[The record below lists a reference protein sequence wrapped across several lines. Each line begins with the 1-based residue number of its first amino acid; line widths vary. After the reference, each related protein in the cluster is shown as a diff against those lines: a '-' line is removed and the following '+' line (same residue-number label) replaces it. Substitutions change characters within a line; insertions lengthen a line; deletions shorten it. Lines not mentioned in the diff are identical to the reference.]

1 MLSDL
6 LIGPSSTFQHG
17 NRKLHRRQLPRNLSP
32 VFRIMKRHP
41 APAERNHTLRD
52 PLIRLRIPVPD
63 TSLDQPSQKPM
74 MLNKRLQKPIHL
86 RQLPAPEHLLLR
98 LLLMLSVD
106 RTHRHHTV
114 DIRHTDR
121 IRPLRHKQSSLT
133 HPIST
138 PYLPVKISMVS
149 HHIRGK
155 KPQPLRKHPAVLP
168 KSRHPIRRQM
178 KQNRPHIPRQKTGRI
193 NILRNLL
200 LHSNLHTG
208 LDSLHPPLSRRH
220 IPQRQIRIPI
230 QNTRRKLQLNNPA
243 GQIPPRDLTT
253 LLRLP
258 RKIKKLSPRNIPQ
271 IHIHKPLN
279 NLPSPPRLKR
289 RIQKRQN
296 HIITHTLHSP
306 PKPRQPPKD
315 HPQNQTNKPPKP
327 SHKPHQHTSEAHHTP
342 LINTHPKLIS
352 QVTSAHIRSS
362 SHNPH
367 HHTSEAL
374 LSSPTKQSPKLRI
387 SINQSIRPTIFF
399 HNYNPKY
406 SKNKFKYYTKTP
418 HPIQNSLYPQSP
430 HDKTQK
436 THPTHIQRSA
446 DATPFP
452 NTPQGNS
459 APAAIQRSADSPP
472 PPGKPPLPHTPK
484 PERTD
489 CQQGGCMVG
498 TRCVGVSRWSYLA
511 PEAPGGKVLCGHKPQ
526 SKPHLSEPGTHQRT
540 WRVMGRPARQAP
552 QTPSMTRRN
561 DRTRHDHAAAPLAD
575 CPFVPPFIP
584 QKKSPQAQTPRNSPK
599 TKQHHLLRSFL
610 SSLSSRSARAFSLNV
625 FTLSSLRPCSIP

>member
-1 MLSDL
+1 MEIPRCSDL
-6 LIGPSSTFQHG
+6 LIGPSPTCQHG

-63 TSLDQPSQKPM
+63 TGLDQPPQKPM

-86 RQLPAPEHLLLR
+86 RQLPAPEHLLLC

-121 IRPLRHKQSSLT
+121 IRPLRHKQSSLP

-138 PYLPVKISMVS
+138 PYLPVKISMVR

-243 GQIPPRDLTT
+243 GQIPHRDLTT

-306 PKPRQPPKD
+306 PKPKPRQPSKRPPSK
-315 HPQNQTNKPPKP
+315 PNQQTSEALTQATSTHIRSP
-327 SHKPHQHTSEAHHTP
+327 SLKPHQ
-342 LINTHPKLIS
+342 
-352 QVTSAHIRSS
+352 
-362 SHNPH
+362 
-367 HHTSEAL
+367 HTSEAL

-387 SINQSIRPTIFF
+387 SINQSISQPIRPTIFF
-399 HNYNPKY
+399 HNYNPKS
-406 SKNKFKYYTKTP
+406 SKNKFKYYTKTLQY
-418 HPIQNSLYPQSP
+418 IQTSLYSP
-430 HDKTQK
+430 IPSRQTAKKLTPPTSSAAPMPH
-436 THPTHIQRSA
+436 HLPTHHKETQPLQPSSA
-446 DATPFP
+446 ALMAHHLPANHHTSH
-452 NTPQGNS
+452 PQNQNGQT
-459 APAAIQRSADSPP
+459 A
-472 PPGKPPLPHTPK
+472 
-484 PERTD
+484 
-489 CQQGGCMVG
+489 
-498 TRCVGVSRWSYLA
+498 
-511 PEAPGGKVLCGHKPQ
+511 
-526 SKPHLSEPGTHQRT
+526 SE
-540 WRVMGRPARQAP
+540 
-552 QTPSMTRRN
+552 
-561 DRTRHDHAAAPLAD
+561 AAAWSGPGA
-575 CPFVPPFIP
+575 
-584 QKKSPQAQTPRNSPK
+584 SE
-599 TKQHHLLRSFL
+599 
-610 SSLSSRSARAFSLNV
+610 
-625 FTLSSLRPCSIP
+625 

>member
-6 LIGPSSTFQHG
+6 LIGPSPTCQHG

-63 TSLDQPSQKPM
+63 TGLDQPPQKPM

-86 RQLPAPEHLLLR
+86 RQLPAPEHLLLC

-121 IRPLRHKQSSLT
+121 IRPLRHKQSSLP

-138 PYLPVKISMVS
+138 PYLPVKISMVR

-208 LDSLHPPLSRRH
+208 LDPLHPPLSRRH

-258 RKIKKLSPRNIPQ
+258 RKIKKLSPHNIPQ

-296 HIITHTLHSP
+296 HIITHTTHSLQNPGSP
-306 PKPRQPPKD
+306 PKKD

-327 SHKPHQHTSEAHHTP
+327 
-342 LINTHPKLIS
+342 ITHPS
-352 QVTSAHIRSS
+352 STHIRSS
-362 SHNPH
+362 SLKSHK
-367 HHTSEAL
+367 TV
-374 LSSPTKQSPKLRI
+374 TKTPD
-387 SINQSIRPTIFF
+387 INQPVNQSIRQPIRPTIFF
-399 HNYNPKY
+399 YNYNPKY

-418 HPIQNSLYPQSP
+418 HPIQNSLYPPIPSRQIAKSSP
-430 HDKTQK
+430 HP
-436 THPTHIQRSA
+436 HPTQRRCP
-446 DATPFP
+446 TPLVDCL
-452 NTPQGNS
+452 S
-459 APAAIQRSADSPP
+459 VRSS
-472 PPGKPPLPHTPK
+472 L
-484 PERTD
+484 
-489 CQQGGCMVG
+489 
-498 TRCVGVSRWSYLA
+498 
-511 PEAPGGKVLCGHKPQ
+511 
-526 SKPHLSEPGTHQRT
+526 
-540 WRVMGRPARQAP
+540 
-552 QTPSMTRRN
+552 
-561 DRTRHDHAAAPLAD
+561 
-575 CPFVPPFIP
+575 PPFIP

-599 TKQHHLLRSFL
+599 TKQHHLPCSFRSFL

>member
-6 LIGPSSTFQHG
+6 LISPSPTCQHG

-41 APAERNHTLRD
+41 APAKRNHTLRN
-52 PLIRLRIPVPD
+52 PLLRLRIPVPD
-63 TSLDQPSQKPM
+63 TCLDQPPQKPM

-121 IRPLRHKQSSLT
+121 IRPIRHKQSSLP

-138 PYLPVKISMVS
+138 PYLPVKISMVR

-178 KQNRPHIPRQKTGRI
+178 KQNRPHIPRQKKGRK
-193 NILRNLL
+193 NHHRHQHLQ
-200 LHSNLHTG
+200 SNH
-208 LDSLHPPLSRRH
+208 HPGQDTLPPPHSRRH

-258 RKIKKLSPRNIPQ
+258 HKIKKLSPRNIPQ

-296 HIITHTLHSP
+296 HIITHTPHTP

-327 SHKPHQHTSEAHHTP
+327 SHKPHQRTSEAHLST
-342 LINTHPKLIS
+342 LISTHPKLFS
-352 QVTSAHIRSS
+352 QVPQNSHQNSGYQSTSQSVNQSGQPSFSIIIIQ
-362 SHNPH
+362 NTPKINLNITQK
-367 HHTSEAL
+367 HHT
-374 LSSPTKQSPKLRI
+374 LSKTA
-387 SINQSIRPTIFF
+387 SI
-399 HNYNPKY
+399 
-406 SKNKFKYYTKTP
+406 
-418 HPIQNSLYPQSP
+418 PQSP
-430 HDKTQK
+430 HDK
-436 THPTHIQRSA
+436 
-446 DATPFP
+446 
-452 NTPQGNS
+452 
-459 APAAIQRSADSPP
+459 
-472 PPGKPPLPHTPK
+472 
-484 PERTD
+484 
-489 CQQGGCMVG
+489 
-498 TRCVGVSRWSYLA
+498 
-511 PEAPGGKVLCGHKPQ
+511 
-526 SKPHLSEPGTHQRT
+526 
-540 WRVMGRPARQAP
+540 
-552 QTPSMTRRN
+552 
-561 DRTRHDHAAAPLAD
+561 
-575 CPFVPPFIP
+575 P
-584 QKKSPQAQTPRNSPK
+584 QKNSPHPHPAQRRCH
-599 TKQHHLLRSFL
+599 TISQHITRKL
-610 SSLSSRSARAFSLNV
+610 S
-625 FTLSSLRPCSIP
+625 PCSHPAQR

>member
-6 LIGPSSTFQHG
+6 LIGPSSTCQHG

-121 IRPLRHKQSSLT
+121 IRPLRHKQSSLP

-200 LHSNLHTG
+200 LHSQLHTG

-220 IPQRQIRIPI
+220 IPQSQIRIPI

-306 PKPRQPPKD
+306 PKPKPRQPSQKRPPSK
-315 HPQNQTNKPPKP
+315 PNQQTSEALTQATSTHIRSP
-327 SHKPHQHTSEAHHTP
+327 SLKPHQHTSEAHLSSP
-342 LINTHPKLIS
+342 ISTHPKLIS
-352 QVTSAHIRSS
+352 QVPQNSHQNSGYQSTSQSVNLNQSGQPSFSIIIIQ
-362 SHNPH
+362 NTPKINLNITQK
-367 HHTSEAL
+367 HHT
-374 LSSPTKQSPKLRI
+374 LSKTA
-387 SINQSIRPTIFF
+387 SI
-399 HNYNPKY
+399 
-406 SKNKFKYYTKTP
+406 
-418 HPIQNSLYPQSP
+418 PQSP
-430 HDKTQK
+430 HNKSQK

-446 DATPFP
+446 DATPRWQP
-452 NTPQGNS
+452 V
-459 APAAIQRSADSPP
+459 RSS
-472 PPGKPPLPHTPK
+472 L
-484 PERTD
+484 
-489 CQQGGCMVG
+489 
-498 TRCVGVSRWSYLA
+498 
-511 PEAPGGKVLCGHKPQ
+511 
-526 SKPHLSEPGTHQRT
+526 
-540 WRVMGRPARQAP
+540 
-552 QTPSMTRRN
+552 
-561 DRTRHDHAAAPLAD
+561 
-575 CPFVPPFIP
+575 PPFIP

-599 TKQHHLLRSFL
+599 TKQHHLPRSFRSFL

>member
-6 LIGPSSTFQHG
+6 LIGPSSTCQHG

-86 RQLPAPEHLLLR
+86 RQLPSPEHLLLR

-121 IRPLRHKQSSLT
+121 IRPLRHKQSSLP

-200 LHSNLHTG
+200 LHSQLHTG

-220 IPQRQIRIPI
+220 IPQSQIRIPI

-296 HIITHTLHSP
+296 HIITHTTHS
-306 PKPRQPPKD
+306 
-315 HPQNQTNKPPKP
+315 PPKP
-327 SHKPHQHTSEAHHTP
+327 SHKPHHHTSKAHLST

-352 QVTSAHIRSS
+352 QVPQNSHQNSGYQSTSQSVNLNQSGQPSFSIIIIQNTPKINLNITQKHHTLSKTASIPNPLTTNRKKLTPPTSNAAPMPHPAGRLSVRPSLHS
-362 SHNPH
+362 SH
-367 HHTSEAL
+367 
-374 LSSPTKQSPKLRI
+374 K
-387 SINQSIRPTIFF
+387 
-399 HNYNPKY
+399 
-406 SKNKFKYYTKTP
+406 
-418 HPIQNSLYPQSP
+418 
-430 HDKTQK
+430 
-436 THPTHIQRSA
+436 
-446 DATPFP
+446 
-452 NTPQGNS
+452 
-459 APAAIQRSADSPP
+459 
-472 PPGKPPLPHTPK
+472 
-484 PERTD
+484 
-489 CQQGGCMVG
+489 
-498 TRCVGVSRWSYLA
+498 
-511 PEAPGGKVLCGHKPQ
+511 
-526 SKPHLSEPGTHQRT
+526 
-540 WRVMGRPARQAP
+540 
-552 QTPSMTRRN
+552 
-561 DRTRHDHAAAPLAD
+561 
-575 CPFVPPFIP
+575 
-584 QKKSPQAQTPRNSPK
+584 KKSPQAQTPRNSPK
-599 TKQHHLLRSFL
+599 TKQHHLPLRNFL
-610 SSLSSRSARAFSLNV
+610 SSLSNRSARAFSLNV
-625 FTLSSLRPCSIP
+625 FTLSSLRPFSIP

>member
-6 LIGPSSTFQHG
+6 LISPSPTCQHG

-41 APAERNHTLRD
+41 APAKRNHTLRN

-63 TSLDQPSQKPM
+63 TSLDQPPQKPM

-86 RQLPAPEHLLLR
+86 RQLPAPEHLLLC

-121 IRPLRHKQSSLT
+121 IRPLRHKQSSLP

-138 PYLPVKISMVS
+138 PYLPVKISMVR

-208 LDSLHPPLSRRH
+208 LDPLHPPLSRRH

-306 PKPRQPPKD
+306 PKPRQPPKTTLKTK
-315 HPQNQTNKPPKP
+315 PTN
-327 SHKPHQHTSEAHHTP
+327 
-342 LINTHPKLIS
+342 LY
-352 QVTSAHIRSS
+352 
-362 SHNPH
+362 
-367 HHTSEAL
+367 
-374 LSSPTKQSPKLRI
+374 
-387 SINQSIRPTIFF
+387 
-399 HNYNPKY
+399 HNYNPK
-406 SKNKFKYYTKTP
+406 SPKNKFKYYTKTP
-418 HPIQNSLYPQSP
+418 APPP
-430 HDKTQK
+430 HTQ
-436 THPTHIQRSA
+436 HIQRSA
-446 DATPFP
+446 DGT
-452 NTPQGNS
+452 
-459 APAAIQRSADSPP
+459 P
-472 PPGKPPLPHTPK
+472 PPGSPQENSTSHSQKT
-484 PERTD
+484 ERTD
-489 CQQGGCMVG
+489 CQPSHKK
-498 TRCVGVSRWSYLA
+498 R
-511 PEAPGGKVLCGHKPQ
+511 APGPNTQELSQNQTTSSTPPQ
-526 SKPHLSEPGTHQRT
+526 L
-540 WRVMGRPARQAP
+540 P
-552 QTPSMTRRN
+552 QLPLQPIRTRRY
-561 DRTRHDHAAAPLAD
+561 
-575 CPFVPPFIP
+575 
-584 QKKSPQAQTPRNSPK
+584 
-599 TKQHHLLRSFL
+599 
-610 SSLSSRSARAFSLNV
+610 
-625 FTLSSLRPCSIP
+625 

>member
-6 LIGPSSTFQHG
+6 LIGPSPTCQHG
-17 NRKLHRRQLPRNLSP
+17 NRKLHRRQLP
-32 VFRIMKRHP
+32 
-41 APAERNHTLRD
+41 
-52 PLIRLRIPVPD
+52 
-63 TSLDQPSQKPM
+63 QKPM

-86 RQLPAPEHLLLR
+86 RQLPAPEHLLLC

-121 IRPLRHKQSSLT
+121 IRPLRHKQSSLP

-138 PYLPVKISMVS
+138 PYLPVKISMVR

-208 LDSLHPPLSRRH
+208 LDPLHPPLSRRH

-296 HIITHTLHSP
+296 HIITHTTLSLQNPGSP
-306 PKPRQPPKD
+306 QKTTLKTKP
-315 HPQNQTNKPPKP
+315 TNLRSP
-327 SHKPHQHTSEAHHTP
+327 HTSH
-342 LINTHPKLIS
+342 INTHPKPITHPS
-352 QVTSAHIRSS
+352 STHIRSS
-362 SHNPH
+362 SLKSHK
-367 HHTSEAL
+367 TV
-374 LSSPTKQSPKLRI
+374 TKTPD
-387 SINQSIRPTIFF
+387 INQPVNQSISQPIRPTIFF

-418 HPIQNSLYPQSP
+418 HPIQNSLYPPIPSRQIAKNSP
-430 HDKTQK
+430 HP
-436 THPTHIQRSA
+436 HPTQRRCHTTSQHI
-446 DATPFP
+446 
-452 NTPQGNS
+452 
-459 APAAIQRSADSPP
+459 
-472 PPGKPPLPHTPK
+472 
-484 PERTD
+484 
-489 CQQGGCMVG
+489 
-498 TRCVGVSRWSYLA
+498 TR
-511 PEAPGGKVLCGHKPQ
+511 K
-526 SKPHLSEPGTHQRT
+526 LS
-540 WRVMGRPARQAP
+540 
-552 QTPSMTRRN
+552 
-561 DRTRHDHAAAPLAD
+561 
-575 CPFVPPFIP
+575 
-584 QKKSPQAQTPRNSPK
+584 
-599 TKQHHLLRSFL
+599 
-610 SSLSSRSARAFSLNV
+610 
-625 FTLSSLRPCSIP
+625 PCSHPPQRRCHTISQHTTKKLSPCSHPAQR

>member
-6 LIGPSSTFQHG
+6 LIGPSPTCQHG

-63 TSLDQPSQKPM
+63 TSLDQPPQKPM

-121 IRPLRHKQSSLT
+121 IRPLRHKQSSLP

-138 PYLPVKISMVS
+138 PYLPVKISMVR

-342 LINTHPKLIS
+342 LINTHPKLFS

-362 SHNPH
+362 SLKSHQ
-367 HHTSEAL
+367 HTSEAHHTTL
-374 LSSPTKQSPKLRI
+374 IITHPKLFSQVPQNSHQNSGYQSTSQSGQPSF
-387 SINQSIRPTIFF
+387 SIII
-399 HNYNPKY
+399 
-406 SKNKFKYYTKTP
+406 
-418 HPIQNSLYPQSP
+418 IQNTPKINLNI
-430 HDKTQK
+430 TQK
-436 THPTHIQRSA
+436 HHTLSKTASIPNPLTTKPKKLTPPTSSAAPMPHHFPTHHKETQPLQPSSA
-446 DATPFP
+446 ALIAHPLP
-452 NTPQGNS
+452 ANHHSLTPQNQNGQT
-459 APAAIQRSADSPP
+459 A
-472 PPGKPPLPHTPK
+472 
-484 PERTD
+484 
-489 CQQGGCMVG
+489 
-498 TRCVGVSRWSYLA
+498 SR
-511 PEAPGGKVLCGHKPQ
+511 
-526 SKPHLSEPGTHQRT
+526 
-540 WRVMGRPARQAP
+540 
-552 QTPSMTRRN
+552 
-561 DRTRHDHAAAPLAD
+561 AAAWSGPGA
-575 CPFVPPFIP
+575 
-584 QKKSPQAQTPRNSPK
+584 SE
-599 TKQHHLLRSFL
+599 
-610 SSLSSRSARAFSLNV
+610 
-625 FTLSSLRPCSIP
+625 

>member
-6 LIGPSSTFQHG
+6 LIGPSPTCQHG

-41 APAERNHTLRD
+41 APAERNHTLCD

-63 TSLDQPSQKPM
+63 TSLDQPPQKPM

-121 IRPLRHKQSSLT
+121 IRPLRHKQSSLP

-138 PYLPVKISMVS
+138 PYLPVKISMVR

-193 NILRNLL
+193 NVLRNLL

-208 LDSLHPPLSRRH
+208 LDPLHPPLSRRH

-253 LLRLP
+253 LLSLP

-289 RIQKRQN
+289 RIQKRQIHIQPTLLQNQNPGSPQKTTLKTKPTNLRSPHTN
-296 HIITHTLHSP
+296 HINTHPKPITH
-306 PKPRQPPKD
+306 
-315 HPQNQTNKPPKP
+315 P
-327 SHKPHQHTSEAHHTP
+327 SSTHIRSSSLKPHQHTSEAH
-342 LINTHPKLIS
+342 
-352 QVTSAHIRSS
+352 
-362 SHNPH
+362 
-367 HHTSEAL
+367 

-387 SINQSIRPTIFF
+387 SINQSISQPIRPTIFF

-430 HDKTQK
+430 HD
-436 THPTHIQRSA
+436 
-446 DATPFP
+446 
-452 NTPQGNS
+452 N
-459 APAAIQRSADSPP
+459 
-472 PPGKPPLPHTPK
+472 
-484 PERTD
+484 
-489 CQQGGCMVG
+489 
-498 TRCVGVSRWSYLA
+498 
-511 PEAPGGKVLCGHKPQ
+511 
-526 SKPHLSEPGTHQRT
+526 
-540 WRVMGRPARQAP
+540 
-552 QTPSMTRRN
+552 
-561 DRTRHDHAAAPLAD
+561 
-575 CPFVPPFIP
+575 P
-584 QKKSPQAQTPRNSPK
+584 QKNSPHPHPAQRRCHTTSRHITRK
-599 TKQHHLLRSFL
+599 L
-610 SSLSSRSARAFSLNV
+610 S
-625 FTLSSLRPCSIP
+625 PCSHPAQR

>member
-6 LIGPSSTFQHG
+6 LIGPSPTCQHG

-63 TSLDQPSQKPM
+63 TSLNQPSQKPM
-74 MLNKRLQKPIHL
+74 MLNKRLQKTIHL

-121 IRPLRHKQSSLT
+121 IRPLRHKQSSLP

-138 PYLPVKISMVS
+138 PYLPVKISMVC

-208 LDSLHPPLSRRH
+208 LDPLHPPLSRRH

-230 QNTRRKLQLNNPA
+230 QNTRRKLQLNTPA

-296 HIITHTLHSP
+296 HIITHTLHSLQNPGSPQRPPSKPNQQTFTTIIIQNP
-306 PKPRQPPKD
+306 PK
-315 HPQNQTNKPPKP
+315 
-327 SHKPHQHTSEAHHTP
+327 
-342 LINTHPKLIS
+342 INLNI
-352 QVTSAHIRSS
+352 
-362 SHNPH
+362 
-367 HHTSEAL
+367 
-374 LSSPTKQSPKLRI
+374 
-387 SINQSIRPTIFF
+387 
-399 HNYNPKY
+399 
-406 SKNKFKYYTKTP
+406 
-418 HPIQNSLYPQSP
+418 
-430 HDKTQK
+430 TQK
-436 THPTHIQRSA
+436 LQHPPPHTQHIQRSA
-446 DATPFP
+446 DGT
-452 NTPQGNS
+452 
-459 APAAIQRSADSPP
+459 P
-472 PPGKPPLPHTPK
+472 PPGSPQENSTSHSQKT
-484 PERTD
+484 ERTD
-489 CQQGGCMVG
+489 CQPSHKK
-498 TRCVGVSRWSYLA
+498 R
-511 PEAPGGKVLCGHKPQ
+511 APGPNTQELSQNQTTSSTPPQ
-526 SKPHLSEPGTHQRT
+526 L
-540 WRVMGRPARQAP
+540 P
-552 QTPSMTRRN
+552 QLPLQPIRTRRY
-561 DRTRHDHAAAPLAD
+561 
-575 CPFVPPFIP
+575 
-584 QKKSPQAQTPRNSPK
+584 
-599 TKQHHLLRSFL
+599 
-610 SSLSSRSARAFSLNV
+610 
-625 FTLSSLRPCSIP
+625 

>member
-6 LIGPSSTFQHG
+6 LIGPSPTCQHG

-63 TSLDQPSQKPM
+63 TSLDQPPQKPM

-121 IRPLRHKQSSLT
+121 IRPLRHKQSSLP

-138 PYLPVKISMVS
+138 PYLPVKISMVR

-200 LHSNLHTG
+200 LHSQLHTG

-220 IPQRQIRIPI
+220 IPQSQIRIPI

-258 RKIKKLSPRNIPQ
+258 HKIKKLSPRNIPQ

-296 HIITHTLHSP
+296 HIITHTTHSP
-306 PKPRQPPKD
+306 PKPKQPPKD

-327 SHKPHQHTSEAHHTP
+327 SHKPHHHTSKAHHTP

-352 QVTSAHIRSS
+352 QATSAYIRSS
-362 SHNPH
+362 SLNPH
-367 HHTSEAL
+367 QHTSEAH

-387 SINQSIRPTIFF
+387 SINQSISQPIRPTIFF

-418 HPIQNSLYPQSP
+418 HPIQNSLYPPIPSRQIAKSSP
-430 HDKTQK
+430 HP
-436 THPTHIQRSA
+436 HPTQRRCP
-446 DATPFP
+446 TPLVDCL
-452 NTPQGNS
+452 S
-459 APAAIQRSADSPP
+459 VRSS
-472 PPGKPPLPHTPK
+472 L
-484 PERTD
+484 
-489 CQQGGCMVG
+489 
-498 TRCVGVSRWSYLA
+498 
-511 PEAPGGKVLCGHKPQ
+511 
-526 SKPHLSEPGTHQRT
+526 
-540 WRVMGRPARQAP
+540 
-552 QTPSMTRRN
+552 
-561 DRTRHDHAAAPLAD
+561 
-575 CPFVPPFIP
+575 PPFIP

-599 TKQHHLLRSFL
+599 TKQHHLPCSFRSFL

>member
-6 LIGPSSTFQHG
+6 LIGPSPTCQHG

-63 TSLDQPSQKPM
+63 TGLDQPPQKPM

-86 RQLPAPEHLLLR
+86 RQLPAPEHLLLC

-121 IRPLRHKQSSLT
+121 IRPLRHKQSSLP

-138 PYLPVKISMVS
+138 PYLPVKISIVR

-208 LDSLHPPLSRRH
+208 LDPLHPPLSRRH

-279 NLPSPPRLKR
+279 NLPSPHRLKR

-296 HIITHTLHSP
+296 HIITHTTHSLQNPGSP
-306 PKPRQPPKD
+306 PKKD

-327 SHKPHQHTSEAHHTP
+327 ITHPSSTHIRSPSLKPHQHTSEAH
-342 LINTHPKLIS
+342 
-352 QVTSAHIRSS
+352 
-362 SHNPH
+362 
-367 HHTSEAL
+367 

-387 SINQSIRPTIFF
+387 SINQSIRQSGNQSGQPSFSIIIIQNTPKINLNITQK
-399 HNYNPKY
+399 HHTLSKTASIPNPLTTPPK
-406 SKNKFKYYTKTP
+406 KNSP
-418 HPIQNSLYPQSP
+418 HPHPAQRRCHTTSRQTTRKLSLCS
-430 HDKTQK
+430 
-436 THPTHIQRSA
+436 HPAQR
-446 DATPFP
+446 
-452 NTPQGNS
+452 
-459 APAAIQRSADSPP
+459 
-472 PPGKPPLPHTPK
+472 
-484 PERTD
+484 
-489 CQQGGCMVG
+489 
-498 TRCVGVSRWSYLA
+498 
-511 PEAPGGKVLCGHKPQ
+511 
-526 SKPHLSEPGTHQRT
+526 
-540 WRVMGRPARQAP
+540 
-552 QTPSMTRRN
+552 
-561 DRTRHDHAAAPLAD
+561 
-575 CPFVPPFIP
+575 
-584 QKKSPQAQTPRNSPK
+584 
-599 TKQHHLLRSFL
+599 
-610 SSLSSRSARAFSLNV
+610 
-625 FTLSSLRPCSIP
+625 

>member
-6 LIGPSSTFQHG
+6 LIGPSPTCQHG

-63 TSLDQPSQKPM
+63 TSLDQPPQKPM

-106 RTHRHHTV
+106 RTHRHHTM

-208 LDSLHPPLSRRH
+208 LDPLHPPLSRRH
-220 IPQRQIRIPI
+220 IPQSQIRIPI

-243 GQIPPRDLTT
+243 GQIPP
-253 LLRLP
+253 
-258 RKIKKLSPRNIPQ
+258 Q
-271 IHIHKPLN
+271 
-279 NLPSPPRLKR
+279 
-289 RIQKRQN
+289 
-296 HIITHTLHSP
+296 
-306 PKPRQPPKD
+306 QPPEPSQAQKTNSKAAKPYNHTNNPLPFQNPGSPQKD

-327 SHKPHQHTSEAHHTP
+327 FTQATSTHIRSPSHNPHQHTSEALLSSH
-342 LINTHPKLIS
+342 ISVHPKLFS
-352 QVTSAHIRSS
+352 QATSAHIRSS
-362 SHNPH
+362 SLKSHK
-367 HHTSEAL
+367 TV
-374 LSSPTKQSPKLRI
+374 
-387 SINQSIRPTIFF
+387 
-399 HNYNPKY
+399 
-406 SKNKFKYYTKTP
+406 TKTP
-418 HPIQNSLYPQSP
+418 DINQPVNQSTSTNQAN
-430 HDKTQK
+430 HL
-436 THPTHIQRSA
+436 
-446 DATPFP
+446 FP
-452 NTPQGNS
+452 
-459 APAAIQRSADSPP
+459 
-472 PPGKPPLPHTPK
+472 
-484 PERTD
+484 
-489 CQQGGCMVG
+489 
-498 TRCVGVSRWSYLA
+498 
-511 PEAPGGKVLCGHKPQ
+511 
-526 SKPHLSEPGTHQRT
+526 
-540 WRVMGRPARQAP
+540 
-552 QTPSMTRRN
+552 
-561 DRTRHDHAAAPLAD
+561 
-575 CPFVPPFIP
+575 
-584 QKKSPQAQTPRNSPK
+584 
-599 TKQHHLLRSFL
+599 
-610 SSLSSRSARAFSLNV
+610 
-625 FTLSSLRPCSIP
+625 

>member
-6 LIGPSSTFQHG
+6 LIGPSPTCQHG

-41 APAERNHTLRD
+41 APAERKHPFRD

-63 TSLDQPSQKPM
+63 TCLDQPPQKPM

-98 LLLMLSVD
+98 LLLMLSVY
-106 RTHRHHTV
+106 RTHRHHTM

-193 NILRNLL
+193 NIRRNLF
-200 LHSNLHTG
+200 LHSQLQTG

-230 QNTRRKLQLNNPA
+230 QNTRRKPQLNNPA

-253 LLRLP
+253 LLSPP

-306 PKPRQPPKD
+306 PKPKPRQPSKRPPSK
-315 HPQNQTNKPPKP
+315 PNQQTSEALTQATSTHIRSP
-327 SHKPHQHTSEAHHTP
+327 SHTPHQHTSEAHLSSHINIHPKLISQATSVYIRSSSLKPHQHTSEALLSSH
-342 LINTHPKLIS
+342 ISTHPKLITQPS
-352 QVTSAHIRSS
+352 STHIRSS
-362 SHNPH
+362 SLKSHQ
-367 HHTSEAL
+367 HTSEAL
-374 LSSPTKQSPKLRI
+374 LSSHISIHPKLFSQVPQNSHQNSGYQSI
-387 SINQSIRPTIFF
+387 SQPIRPTIFF

-418 HPIQNSLYPQSP
+418 HPIQNSLYPPIPSRQIAKSSP
-430 HDKTQK
+430 HP
-436 THPTHIQRSA
+436 HPTQRRCPTTS
-446 DATPFP
+446 
-452 NTPQGNS
+452 Q
-459 APAAIQRSADSPP
+459 
-472 PPGKPPLPHTPK
+472 HTPK
-484 PERTD
+484 
-489 CQQGGCMVG
+489 
-498 TRCVGVSRWSYLA
+498 
-511 PEAPGGKVLCGHKPQ
+511 K
-526 SKPHLSEPGTHQRT
+526 LS
-540 WRVMGRPARQAP
+540 
-552 QTPSMTRRN
+552 
-561 DRTRHDHAAAPLAD
+561 
-575 CPFVPPFIP
+575 
-584 QKKSPQAQTPRNSPK
+584 
-599 TKQHHLLRSFL
+599 
-610 SSLSSRSARAFSLNV
+610 
-625 FTLSSLRPCSIP
+625 PCSHPAQR

>member
-6 LIGPSSTFQHG
+6 LIGPSPTCQHG
-17 NRKLHRRQLPRNLSP
+17 NRKLHRRKLPRNLSP

-41 APAERNHTLRD
+41 APAERKHPFRD

-63 TSLDQPSQKPM
+63 TCLDQPPQKPM

-98 LLLMLSVD
+98 LLLMLPVD

-121 IRPLRHKQSSLT
+121 IRPLRHKQSSLP

-138 PYLPVKISMVS
+138 PYLPVKISMVR

-178 KQNRPHIPRQKTGRI
+178 KQN
-193 NILRNLL
+193 
-200 LHSNLHTG
+200 
-208 LDSLHPPLSRRH
+208 RRH

-296 HIITHTLHSP
+296 HIITHTLHSLQNPGSPQRPPSKPNQQTFTTIIIQNP
-306 PKPRQPPKD
+306 PK
-315 HPQNQTNKPPKP
+315 
-327 SHKPHQHTSEAHHTP
+327 
-342 LINTHPKLIS
+342 INLNI
-352 QVTSAHIRSS
+352 
-362 SHNPH
+362 
-367 HHTSEAL
+367 
-374 LSSPTKQSPKLRI
+374 
-387 SINQSIRPTIFF
+387 
-399 HNYNPKY
+399 
-406 SKNKFKYYTKTP
+406 
-418 HPIQNSLYPQSP
+418 
-430 HDKTQK
+430 TQK
-436 THPTHIQRSA
+436 LQHPPPHTQHIQRSA
-446 DATPFP
+446 DGT
-452 NTPQGNS
+452 
-459 APAAIQRSADSPP
+459 P
-472 PPGKPPLPHTPK
+472 PPGSPQENSTSHSQKT
-484 PERTD
+484 ERTD
-489 CQQGGCMVG
+489 CQPSHKK
-498 TRCVGVSRWSYLA
+498 R
-511 PEAPGGKVLCGHKPQ
+511 APGPNTQELSQNQTTSSTPPQ
-526 SKPHLSEPGTHQRT
+526 L
-540 WRVMGRPARQAP
+540 P
-552 QTPSMTRRN
+552 QLPLQPIRTRRY
-561 DRTRHDHAAAPLAD
+561 
-575 CPFVPPFIP
+575 
-584 QKKSPQAQTPRNSPK
+584 
-599 TKQHHLLRSFL
+599 
-610 SSLSSRSARAFSLNV
+610 
-625 FTLSSLRPCSIP
+625 

>member
-6 LIGPSSTFQHG
+6 LIGPSPTCQHG

-63 TSLDQPSQKPM
+63 TSLDQPPQKPM

-121 IRPLRHKQSSLT
+121 IRPLRHKQSSLP

-138 PYLPVKISMVS
+138 PYLPVKISMVR

-208 LDSLHPPLSRRH
+208 LDPLHPPLSRRH

-296 HIITHTLHSP
+296 HIITHTTHSP
-306 PKPRQPPKD
+306 PKSRQPPKD

-327 SHKPHQHTSEAHHTP
+327 SHKPHQHTSEAHLSSH
-342 LINTHPKLIS
+342 ISTHPKLIS
-352 QVTSAHIRSS
+352 QPSSAHIRSS
-362 SHNPH
+362 SLKPH
-367 HHTSEAL
+367 QHTSEAHHTTL
-374 LSSPTKQSPKLRI
+374 IITHPKLF
-387 SINQSIRPTIFF
+387 SQVPQNSHQNSGYQSTSQSVNQSGQPYFSIII
-399 HNYNPKY
+399 
-406 SKNKFKYYTKTP
+406 
-418 HPIQNSLYPQSP
+418 IQNTPKINLNITQKHHTLSKTASIPQSP
-430 HDKTQK
+430 HDKSPK

-446 DATPFP
+446 DALPPPGTS
-452 NTPQGNS
+452 QGNS
-459 APAAIQRSADSPP
+459 APAAIQRSADGPP
-472 PPGKPPLPHTPK
+472 PPGKPPHLTPPK
-484 PERTD
+484 TRTD
-489 CQQGGCMVG
+489 RLPAGRLHGRDPV
-498 TRCVGVSRWSYLA
+498 RR
-511 PEAPGGKVLCGHKPQ
+511 
-526 SKPHLSEPGTHQRT
+526 SKPLVILG
-540 WRVMGRPARQAP
+540 A
-552 QTPSMTRRN
+552 
-561 DRTRHDHAAAPLAD
+561 
-575 CPFVPPFIP
+575 
-584 QKKSPQAQTPRNSPK
+584 
-599 TKQHHLLRSFL
+599 
-610 SSLSSRSARAFSLNV
+610 
-625 FTLSSLRPCSIP
+625 

>member
-6 LIGPSSTFQHG
+6 LIGPSPTCQHG

-41 APAERNHTLRD
+41 APAERNHPLRD

-63 TSLDQPSQKPM
+63 TGLDQPPQKPM
-74 MLNKRLQKPIHL
+74 MLNKRLQKTIHL

-98 LLLMLSVD
+98 HLLMLSVD

-121 IRPLRHKQSSLT
+121 IRPIRHKQSSLP

-138 PYLPVKISMVS
+138 PYLPVKISMVR

-208 LDSLHPPLSRRH
+208 LDPLHPPLSRRH

-258 RKIKKLSPRNIPQ
+258 RKIKKLSPRNIPH

-296 HIITHTLHSP
+296 HIFTHTPHSP
-306 PKPRQPPKD
+306 PKPRQPPK
-315 HPQNQTNKPPKP
+315 TTLK
-327 SHKPHQHTSEAHHTP
+327 T
-342 LINTHPKLIS
+342 
-352 QVTSAHIRSS
+352 
-362 SHNPH
+362 
-367 HHTSEAL
+367 
-374 LSSPTKQSPKLRI
+374 
-387 SINQSIRPTIFF
+387 RPTNLY
-399 HNYNPKY
+399 HNYNPK
-406 SKNKFKYYTKTP
+406 SPKNKFKSYTNPQQNLHHNTNPTHTHPAQRRCHTP
-418 HPIQNSLYPQSP
+418 H
-430 HDKTQK
+430 
-436 THPTHIQRSA
+436 
-446 DATPFP
+446 
-452 NTPQGNS
+452 
-459 APAAIQRSADSPP
+459 
-472 PPGKPPLPHTPK
+472 
-484 PERTD
+484 
-489 CQQGGCMVG
+489 
-498 TRCVGVSRWSYLA
+498 
-511 PEAPGGKVLCGHKPQ
+511 
-526 SKPHLSEPGTHQRT
+526 
-540 WRVMGRPARQAP
+540 
-552 QTPSMTRRN
+552 
-561 DRTRHDHAAAPLAD
+561 
-575 CPFVPPFIP
+575 P

-599 TKQHHLLRSFL
+599 NIISPSAASSAL
-610 SSLSSRSARAFSLNV
+610 SPADPHALSPSTYSPSLHSAPVQS
-625 FTLSSLRPCSIP
+625 PY

>member
-6 LIGPSSTFQHG
+6 LIAPSPTCQHG
-17 NRKLHRRQLPRNLSP
+17 NRKLHRRQLPCNLSP

-41 APAERNHTLRD
+41 APAEKKHPFRD
-52 PLIRLRIPVPD
+52 PLIRLRIPIPD
-63 TSLDQPSQKPM
+63 TGLDQPPQQPM

-121 IRPLRHKQSSLT
+121 IRPLRHKQSSLP

-168 KSRHPIRRQM
+168 KSRHSIRRQM

-200 LHSNLHTG
+200 LHSQLHTG
-208 LDSLHPPLSRRH
+208 LDPLHPPLSRRH

-296 HIITHTLHSP
+296 HIITHKTLSP

-327 SHKPHQHTSEAHHTP
+327 LTQATHQHTAEILLSSHTSTHSQNP
-342 LINTHPKLIS
+342 SLKSRINTQPESLS
-352 QVTSAHIRSS
+352 QVTHQNTAGV
-362 SHNPH
+362 
-367 HHTSEAL
+367 L
-374 LSSPTKQSPKLRI
+374 LSSHPKKSPELRI
-387 SINQSIRPTIFF
+387 SINKSISQSGQPSFSIII
-399 HNYNPKY
+399 
-406 SKNKFKYYTKTP
+406 
-418 HPIQNSLYPQSP
+418 IQNPPKINLNITQKHYNISKPASILQSP
-430 HDKTQK
+430 HDK
-436 THPTHIQRSA
+436 
-446 DATPFP
+446 
-452 NTPQGNS
+452 
-459 APAAIQRSADSPP
+459 
-472 PPGKPPLPHTPK
+472 
-484 PERTD
+484 
-489 CQQGGCMVG
+489 
-498 TRCVGVSRWSYLA
+498 
-511 PEAPGGKVLCGHKPQ
+511 
-526 SKPHLSEPGTHQRT
+526 
-540 WRVMGRPARQAP
+540 
-552 QTPSMTRRN
+552 
-561 DRTRHDHAAAPLAD
+561 
-575 CPFVPPFIP
+575 P
-584 QKKSPQAQTPRNSPK
+584 QKNSPHPHPAPRRCHTISQHT
-599 TKQHHLLRSFL
+599 TKKL
-610 SSLSSRSARAFSLNV
+610 S
-625 FTLSSLRPCSIP
+625 PCSHPVQH

>member
-6 LIGPSSTFQHG
+6 LIGPSPTCQHG

-63 TSLDQPSQKPM
+63 TGLDQPPQKPM

-86 RQLPAPEHLLLR
+86 RQLPAPEHLLLC

-121 IRPLRHKQSSLT
+121 IRPLRHKQSSLP

-138 PYLPVKISMVS
+138 PYLPVKISMVR

-220 IPQRQIRIPI
+220 IPQSQIRIPI

-306 PKPRQPPKD
+306 PKPKPRQPSKRPPSK
-315 HPQNQTNKPPKP
+315 PNQQTSEALTQATSTHIRSP
-327 SHKPHQHTSEAHHTP
+327 SHTPHQHTSKALLSTLISIHPKLFSQATSAHIRSSSLNPHQHTSEAHLSSH
-342 LINTHPKLIS
+342 INTHPKPIS
-352 QVTSAHIRSS
+352 QVTQNSHQNSGYQSTSQSVNQSGQPSFSIIIIQNTPHKNTTPYPKQPLSPNPLTTNRKKLTPHTSNAAPMPHHLPAHHKETQPLQPPRWQTVRSS
-362 SHNPH
+362 LHSSHKKRAPRPKHPGTLPKPNNIISSAASSVPSPADPH
-367 HHTSEAL
+367 AP
-374 LSSPTKQSPKLRI
+374 SPSTYSP
-387 SINQSIRPTIFF
+387 
-399 HNYNPKY
+399 
-406 SKNKFKYYTKTP
+406 
-418 HPIQNSLYPQSP
+418 SL
-430 HDKTQK
+430 H
-436 THPTHIQRSA
+436 
-446 DATPFP
+446 
-452 NTPQGNS
+452 S
-459 APAAIQRSADSPP
+459 AP
-472 PPGKPPLPHTPK
+472 
-484 PERTD
+484 
-489 CQQGGCMVG
+489 V
-498 TRCVGVSRWSYLA
+498 
-511 PEAPGGKVLCGHKPQ
+511 Q
-526 SKPHLSEPGTHQRT
+526 SLE
-540 WRVMGRPARQAP
+540 
-552 QTPSMTRRN
+552 
-561 DRTRHDHAAAPLAD
+561 
-575 CPFVPPFIP
+575 
-584 QKKSPQAQTPRNSPK
+584 
-599 TKQHHLLRSFL
+599 
-610 SSLSSRSARAFSLNV
+610 
-625 FTLSSLRPCSIP
+625 

>member
-6 LIGPSSTFQHG
+6 LISPSPTCQHG

-32 VFRIMKRHP
+32 VFWIMKRHP

-52 PLIRLRIPVPD
+52 PLIRLRITVPD
-63 TSLDQPSQKPM
+63 TSLDQPPQKPM

-121 IRPLRHKQSSLT
+121 IRPIRHKQSSLP

-138 PYLPVKISMVS
+138 PYLPVKISMVR

-208 LDSLHPPLSRRH
+208 LDPLHPPLSRRH

-230 QNTRRKLQLNNPA
+230 QNTRRKLQLNNPT

-258 RKIKKLSPRNIPQ
+258 RKIKKRSPRNIPQ

-296 HIITHTLHSP
+296 HIITHTLHSLQNQNP
-306 PKPRQPPKD
+306 GSPQKD
-315 HPQNQTNKPPKP
+315 HPQKQTNKPPKP

-342 LINTHPKLIS
+342 HINTHPKLIS
-352 QVTSAHIRSS
+352 QPSSAHIRSS
-362 SHNPH
+362 SLKPH
-367 HHTSEAL
+367 QHTSEAL
-374 LSSPTKQSPKLRI
+374 LSSHISTHPKLI
-387 SINQSIRPTIFF
+387 YQVPQNSHQNSGYQSTSQSVNQSGQPSFSIII
-399 HNYNPKY
+399 
-406 SKNKFKYYTKTP
+406 
-418 HPIQNSLYPQSP
+418 IQNTPKINLNITQKHLTLSKTASIPQSP
-430 HDKTQK
+430 HDKSQK
-436 THPTHIQRSA
+436 AHPTHIQRSA
-446 DATPFP
+446 DA
-452 NTPQGNS
+452 
-459 APAAIQRSADSPP
+459 PP
-472 PPGKPPLPHTPK
+472 
-484 PERTD
+484 
-489 CQQGGCMVG
+489 
-498 TRCVGVSRWSYLA
+498 RW
-511 PEAPGGKVLCGHKPQ
+511 
-526 SKPHLSEPGTHQRT
+526 
-540 WRVMGRPARQAP
+540 
-552 QTPSMTRRN
+552 
-561 DRTRHDHAAAPLAD
+561 
-575 CPFVPPFIP
+575 
-584 QKKSPQAQTPRNSPK
+584 
-599 TKQHHLLRSFL
+599 
-610 SSLSSRSARAFSLNV
+610 
-625 FTLSSLRPCSIP
+625 

>member
-1 MLSDL
+1 MLSYL
-6 LIGPSSTFQHG
+6 LIAPSPTCQHG

-41 APAERNHTLRD
+41 APAERNHPFRD
-52 PLIRLRIPVPD
+52 TLIRLRIPIPD
-63 TSLDQPSQKPM
+63 TSLDQPPQKPM

-98 LLLMLSVD
+98 LLLMLSVY

-149 HHIRGK
+149 HHIRSK

-168 KSRHPIRRQM
+168 KSRHLIRRQM

-193 NILRNLL
+193 NIRRNLF
-200 LHSNLHTG
+200 LHSQLQTG

-230 QNTRRKLQLNNPA
+230 QNTRRKPQLNNPA

-253 LLRLP
+253 LLSPP

-296 HIITHTLHSP
+296 HIITQTTHSP
-306 PKPRQPPKD
+306 SKTQAAPKKTTLKTRPTQ
-315 HPQNQTNKPPKP
+315 
-327 SHKPHQHTSEAHHTP
+327 TSEAHHTS

-352 QVTSAHIRSS
+352 QVPQN
-362 SHNPH
+362 SHQNSGYQSISQSVNQSGQPSFSIIIIQNTPKINLNITQK
-367 HHTSEAL
+367 HHT
-374 LSSPTKQSPKLRI
+374 LSKTA
-387 SINQSIRPTIFF
+387 SIP
-399 HNYNPKY
+399 NPLTTNRK
-406 SKNKFKYYTKTP
+406 
-418 HPIQNSLYPQSP
+418 
-430 HDKTQK
+430 K
-436 THPTHIQRSA
+436 THPHPHPAQR
-446 DATPFP
+446 
-452 NTPQGNS
+452 
-459 APAAIQRSADSPP
+459 RC
-472 PPGKPPLPHTPK
+472 HTISQH
-484 PERTD
+484 T
-489 CQQGGCMVG
+489 
-498 TRCVGVSRWSYLA
+498 TR
-511 PEAPGGKVLCGHKPQ
+511 K
-526 SKPHLSEPGTHQRT
+526 LS
-540 WRVMGRPARQAP
+540 
-552 QTPSMTRRN
+552 
-561 DRTRHDHAAAPLAD
+561 
-575 CPFVPPFIP
+575 
-584 QKKSPQAQTPRNSPK
+584 
-599 TKQHHLLRSFL
+599 
-610 SSLSSRSARAFSLNV
+610 
-625 FTLSSLRPCSIP
+625 PCSHPAQR